1 MIDQHPLFTELT
13 DLQLTADWQ
22 EAGRRIVEQSK
33 QTMVLG
39 APDSGKS
46 TFSLWAALECLKSG
60 RKVAYIDSDMGQS
73 HIGPPTTIGLE
84 ILRQDAT
91 ERERYIYFVGATNPK
106 QHLLQTLAGVRMLV
120 DRAQQLGVD
129 RIIVDTT
136 GLVHGGAARELKLQK
151 VNVLQP
157 DCIVALQRG
166 TEIEHLL
173 GPHQDRAGAV
183 QFRLPVSEHAKTR
196 KRDVRRNY
204 RSERFRE
211 YFAQAARVDLPLSQ
225 IWIQGRSYCTGK
237 PLSSKEC
244 ADLSKILGAKMVFGN
259 RLQEELFLVTNAP
272 QSDDALEKARKHF
285 GCNFIFHMPV
295 GAFRN
300 LVVGLVDE
308 SGLARAIGLFFY
320 LNLQEKT
327 ASIFTP
333 LRDMQGI
340 RMIQL
345 GSLHVSPNGKELDW
359 P

>member
-1 MIDQHPLFTELT
+1 MIDQHPLFTELN
-13 DLQLTADWQ
+13 DLQLSAEWQ
-22 EAGRRIVEQSK
+22 EAGRQIVEQSQ

-46 TFSLWAALECLKSG
+46 TFSLWAAMECLKSG

-73 HIGPPTTIGLE
+73 HVGPPTTIGLE
-84 ILRQDAT
+84 ILRQDFT

-106 QHLLQTLAGVRMLV
+106 QHLLQTLTGVRMLA
-120 DRAQQLGVD
+120 DRARQLAVD

-151 VNVLQP
+151 VNLLQP
-157 DCIVALQRG
+157 DCLVAMQRG

-173 GPHQDRAGAV
+173 GPHRDRAGAV
-183 QFRLPVSEHAKTR
+183 VHRLPVSEHAKAR
-196 KRDVRRNY
+196 KRDIRRNY
-204 RSERFRE
+204 RSERFRD
-211 YFAQAARVDLPLSQ
+211 YFAQAARVDIPLSQ
-225 IWIQGRSYCTGK
+225 IWIQGRSYCSGK
-237 PLSSKEC
+237 SLSSKEC

-259 RLQEELFLVTNAP
+259 RLQEEIFLVTNTP
-272 QSDDALEKARKHF
+272 QTEESLEKARKHF

-295 GAFRN
+295 ASFRN

-320 LNLQEKT
+320 LNLQEKI

-333 LRDMQGI
+333 LRDLQAI

-345 GSLHVSPNGKELDW
+345 GSLHISPNGKELDW
-359 P
+359 H

>member
-1 MIDQHPLFTELT
+1 MIDQHPLFMELN
-13 DLQLTADWQ
+13 DLQLPPEWQ
-22 EAGRRIVEQSK
+22 EAGDQIVRQSQ

-46 TFSLWAALECLKSG
+46 TFSLWAAMECLKSG

-73 HIGPPTTIGLE
+73 HVGPPTTIGLE
-84 ILRQDAT
+84 ILRQDST

-106 QHLLQTLAGVRMLV
+106 QHLLQTLTGVRMLV
-120 DRAQQLGVD
+120 DRARQLAAD

-151 VNVLQP
+151 VNLLQP
-157 DCIVALQRG
+157 DCLVAIQRG

-173 GPHQDRAGAV
+173 GPHRDRAGAV
-183 QFRLPVSEHAKTR
+183 LLRLPISEFAKVR
-196 KRDVRRNY
+196 KRDVRRSY
-204 RSERFRE
+204 RSERFRD
-211 YFAQAARVDLPLSQ
+211 YFAQAARIDLPLSQ
-225 IWIQGRSYCTGK
+225 IWIQGRSYCSGK

-244 ADLSKILGAKMVFGN
+244 ADVSKILGAKMIFGN
-259 RLQEELFLVTNAP
+259 RLQEEIFLVTNAP
-272 QSDDALEKARKHF
+272 QTDETLEKARKHF

-300 LVVGLVDE
+300 LIVGLVDE
-308 SGLARAIGLFFY
+308 SGLARAVGLFFY
-320 LNLQEKT
+320 LNLQEGI

-333 LRDMQGI
+333 LRDMQAI

-359 P
+359 H